1 MRCPLA
7 LVLLLAVVVPS
18 VRLAPQRSIDFL
30 LGDEELQAVVKP
42 IAAQPEVPPIAEQF
56 DGDQQEREPPV
67 VQATVDP
74 IENDQQQQTED
85 SANDVTDE
93 APDEESVTDE
103 PQQEE
108 RSEQPAVDGAEA
120 RDIATTS
127 TPVVTTSSA
136 GATTPLLDSSTT
148 PSDSEKNNS
157 AEEQLTTNPIVVQDT
172 EEQNSTES
180 SEDSNQLA
188 QDVNSFIQDLA
199 NEVRAGQEGQQPQP
213 TVDTKGPEYL
223 TERSEGTTSLLPKA
237 GVPVYPTVAPN
248 VPDRQGDGPTS
259 LESSE
264 ETDAQEQL
272 KVDPNNDQQKTSG
285 PSLTEDQFRSL
296 IEKLRWYDQPRFAE
310 FDQWQHQQFPQRS
323 NWQQRDE
330 RQQHYQSHG
339 SESFH
344 GHGFHRTAWH

>member
-1 MRCPLA
+1 MRCPFE
-7 LVLLLAVVVPS
+7 LVLLLAIVVPS
-18 VRLAPQRSIDFL
+18 ARLAPQRSIDFL

-42 IAAQPEVPPIAEQF
+42 IASQPEVPPITEQF
-56 DGDQQEREPPV
+56 DGDRQEKELAV

-74 IENDQQQQTED
+74 IENEQQTED
-85 SANDVTDE
+85 SASDVTDE
-93 APDEESVTDE
+93 ALDEESVTDE
-103 PQQEE
+103 PQREE
-108 RSEQPAVDGAEA
+108 PSEQPAVDAK
-120 RDIATTS
+120 DIAPTS
-127 TPVVTTSSA
+127 TPVVTTSSPA
-136 GATTPLLDSSTT
+136 AATTVLDSSTT
-148 PSDSEKNNS
+148 PSDSEENRDS

-188 QDVNSFIQDLA
+188 QDVNTFIQDLA
-199 NEVRAGQEGQQPQP
+199 NEVRAGKEGQQPQH
-213 TVDTKGPEYL
+213 TNGPEYL
-223 TERSEGTTSLLPKA
+223 TERSEETTSLQPKA
-237 GVPVYPTVAPN
+237 GVPLYPTIAPN
-248 VPDRQGDGPTS
+248 VPDRQGDGPKS

-264 ETDAQEQL
+264 EANEQEQL
-272 KVDPNNDQQKTSG
+272 KVDPNNDQQRSSG

-310 FDQWQHQQFPQRS
+310 FDQWQHHQFPQRS
-323 NWQQRDE
+323 SWQQQQQRDE